1 MNFETSACTERC
13 EPKVES
19 AKSIL
24 ENTDTI
30 LKELGCQLRQIDDII
45 YSPSKSKAEPIANE
59 PQDSCLLYTLNRQR
73 NLAGDLLQIA
83 LHIREGLC

>member
-30 LKELGCQLRQIDDII
+30 LKELGCQLREIDDII
-45 YSPSKSKAEPIANE
+45 YSGSKVEADANE
-59 PQDSCLLYTLNRQR
+59 PKDSCLLYTLNRQR
-73 NLAGDLLQIA
+73 SLAGDLLQIA